1 MTCQGLGRSNVT
13 QEYATL
19 SCHLPRSGW
28 GQTPLPALC
37 PVRPGPARGREN
49 TVCFLTDCWAC
60 LASLSEGIA
69 RLALGRLREERG
81 SPYPALHIRT
91 PNGGLATQVSTGIS
105 SFGNPTGMP
114 KSTKQLAPQPA
125 CHHIPAFQNW
135 QGDTCQAGREF
146 WSDKVIRN
154 LIDCWHNLKKS

>member
-19 SCHLPRSGW
+19 SCRLPRSGW

-60 LASLSEGIA
+60 LASLSQGIA

-91 PNGGLATQVSTGIS
+91 LNGAWRHRCPQASVLSGTPRACQRLPS
-105 SFGNPTGMP
+105 S
-114 KSTKQLAPQPA
+114 
-125 CHHIPAFQNW
+125 
-135 QGDTCQAGREF
+135 
-146 WSDKVIRN
+146 
-154 LIDCWHNLKKS
+154 